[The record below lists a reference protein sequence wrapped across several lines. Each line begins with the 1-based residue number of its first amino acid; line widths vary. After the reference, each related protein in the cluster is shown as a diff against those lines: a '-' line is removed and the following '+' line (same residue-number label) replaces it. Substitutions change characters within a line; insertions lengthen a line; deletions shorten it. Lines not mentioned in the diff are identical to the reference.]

1 MLSPFYQRNVKVYT
15 HLMKC
20 KKTKKRALTS
30 YTELGE
36 QKKKK
41 KKKSYSLGEAA
52 VALTAGALMTSIT

>member
-1 MLSPFYQRNVKVYT
+1 
-15 HLMKC
+15 MKC

-41 KKKSYSLGEAA
+41 KEIIPPG
-52 VALTAGALMTSIT
+52 